1 MLYTVK
7 PLETI
12 YSNTVQSLII
22 SRYGDRDISEGITCM
37 DIEHGKV
44 YARKEGENYIID
56 RIHSTNLSDYLDEKY
71 HPGSIIKHSSM

>member
-12 YSNTVQSLII
+12 YSNKVQSLII
-22 SRYGDRDISEGITCM
+22 SRYTETDKREGVTCM

-44 YARKEGENYIID
+44 YARKDGEHYVVD
-56 RIHSTNLSDYLDEKY
+56 TIHSTNLSDYLDEKY
-71 HPGSIIKHSSM
+71 IPGSILR